1 MKWIVMNNKK
11 VYVEI
16 PVIKEKY
23 ANIARKI
30 KQSSSELNIALIFE
44 NRHEIKSIMIKSN
57 LLRI

>member
-1 MKWIVMNNKK
+1 MNNKK